1 MRRVYKLVSRDRA
14 KPVERVN
21 QERDIG
27 QLIKRLDMLDDRL
40 DNIDSIVTSLV
51 ERVMGRPLVIEVTCP
66 NCGQTVQV
74 NVTSSVRLR
83 GKE

>member
-1 MRRVYKLVSRDRA
+1 MVSQDRA
-14 KPVERVN
+14 KLGKQVS

-27 QLIKRLDMLDDRL
+27 QLLKRLDMLDERL
-40 DNIDSIVTSLV
+40 DSIDSIVTSLI

-66 NCGQTVQV
+66 NCGQTIQI
-74 NVTSSVRLR
+74 NVTSGVRLR

>member
-1 MRRVYKLVSRDRA
+1 LVSQDRA
-14 KPVERVN
+14 DSGKQAK

-40 DNIDSIVTSLV
+40 DNMDSIVTSLI
-51 ERVMGRPLVIEVTCP
+51 ERVMGRPLVMEINCP

-74 NVTSSVRLR
+74 HITSGVRLR

>member
-1 MRRVYKLVSRDRA
+1 LVAQDRA
-14 KPVERVN
+14 DSGKQAK

-40 DNIDSIVTSLV
+40 DNMDSIVTSLI
-51 ERVMGRPLVIEVTCP
+51 ERVMGRPLVMEITCP

-74 NVTSSVRLR
+74 HITSGVRLR

>member
-1 MRRVYKLVSRDRA
+1 LVSQDRA
-14 KPVERVN
+14 KLGKQVN
-21 QERDIG
+21 QDRDTD
-27 QLIKRLDMLDDRL
+27 QLMRRLDMLDQRL
-40 DNIDSIVTSLV
+40 DNIDSIVTSLI

-74 NVTSSVRLR
+74 NVTSGVRLR

>member
-1 MRRVYKLVSRDRA
+1 MVSQDRA
-14 KPVERVN
+14 DSGKQAK

-40 DNIDSIVTSLV
+40 DNMDSIVTSLI
-51 ERVMGRPLVIEVTCP
+51 ERVMGRPLVMEITCP

-74 NVTSSVRLR
+74 QITSGVRLR